1 MVGSG
6 RLSAVKAQFSI
17 RLFLSYALD
26 WILCV
31 AFGFI
36 ALGLGYVSPNKR
48 PFSLTD
54 PSISS
59 VSSPHIT

>member
-6 RLSAVKAQFSI
+6 RLSAVRSSFSV

-26 WILCV
+26 WILVV
-31 AFGFI
+31 AFGFV
-36 ALGLGYVSPNKR
+36 ALGLGFVSPNKR

-54 PSISS
+54 PNIS
-59 VSSPHIT
+59 

>member
-6 RLSAVKAQFSI
+6 RLSAVRDRFSV

-26 WILCV
+26 WILLIAC
-31 AFGFI
+31 GFI
-36 ALGLGYVSPNKR
+36 ALGLGYVTPNKR

-54 PSISS
+54 PNIS
-59 VSSPHIT
+59 